1 MMSSLEQC
9 WRKARGSSFINSQN
23 LELISPPT
31 KLMSSTERNLLF
43 PPFFYPSDVV
53 LGGNGMMLFDGP
65 FLGQLL
71 PVPTIV
77 LSCQRV

>member
-9 WRKARGSSFINSQN
+9 WRKTKGSSFINSQN

-31 KLMSSTERNLLF
+31 KVMSSIERNLLF

-53 LGGNGMMLFDGP
+53 LDGNDMMLFDGL
-65 FLGQLL
+65 FLNQLL
-71 PVPTIV
+71 SVSTVV
-77 LSCQRV
+77 LSC